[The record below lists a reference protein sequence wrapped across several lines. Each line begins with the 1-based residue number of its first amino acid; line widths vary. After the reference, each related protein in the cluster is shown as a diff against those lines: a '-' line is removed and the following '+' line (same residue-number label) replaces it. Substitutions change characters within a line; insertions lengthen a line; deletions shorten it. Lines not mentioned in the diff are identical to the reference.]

1 MIRQKYNNRYIKV
14 RENRRE
20 WAIKGGQPR
29 DLGDIWP
36 HKTQEEDKQNRN
48 YNRTQKTKNVSYTD
62 PIKKQGMKPGT
73 RIE

>member
-36 HKTQEEDKQNRN
+36 HKTQEEDKHNTETYKDDHHGYHQHMTIINCHLYLFN
-48 YNRTQKTKNVSYTD
+48 D
-62 PIKKQGMKPGT
+62 T
-73 RIE
+73 RC